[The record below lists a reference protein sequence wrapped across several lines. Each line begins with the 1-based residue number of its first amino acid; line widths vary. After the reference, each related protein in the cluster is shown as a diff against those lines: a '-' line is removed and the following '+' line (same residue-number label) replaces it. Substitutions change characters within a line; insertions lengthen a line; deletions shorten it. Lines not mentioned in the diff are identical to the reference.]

1 MSQISFFDGNQPLK
15 ITKPI
20 RLIELFG
27 GIGSQAKAL
36 KRLNAN
42 FEHYRL
48 CEFDPYALTSYN
60 AIHGTNFKAS
70 DIRDLSGSDL
80 GIVDTDKYD
89 YILTYSFPCQDLSVA
104 GRQGGMS
111 EDSGTRSALL
121 WEVKR
126 LLQESENLPQIL
138 VMENVPEV
146 VGATNRNNFYKWV
159 NFLSSLGYQSK
170 WQVINSRDFK
180 VPQNRERCFM
190 VSWLGDFYYDF
201 PAPQPLK
208 RVLRDLLLP
217 ENEVDDK
224 YYLSEKG
231 VQYVLRREG
240 KYTQLL
246 DENSPIAPSAITAV
260 GNANWTG
267 NFIKCEHI
275 ADMSGGKWDK
285 LHDISRRVYSPDG
298 LSPTIHT
305 SGGGQQEPK
314 IMTEPL
320 LVGGYG
326 EKKSNGGTQ
335 WYQQDRVYSADAVG
349 MAHCASIPSGSYNYY
364 VGDEMRV
371 YDVYNGKQ
379 VNNDIC
385 VTITSAASH
394 NGSGTFCVSKE
405 KSPIRKLTQKEC
417 WRLMDFSD
425 EDYEKARVA
434 LNEKFYKGND
444 RSGSQL
450 YKQAGNSIVVN
461 CLVEIFK
468 EML

>member
-1 MSQISFFDGNQPLK
+1 MSQISFFDGSQPLK

-20 RLIELFG
+20 RLIELFA

-36 KRLNAN
+36 ERLGVD

-48 CEFDPYALTSYN
+48 CEFDTYALTSYN
-60 AIHGTNFKAS
+60 AIHGTNFKTS
-70 DIRDLSGSDL
+70 DIRDVNGSDL

-89 YILTYSFPCQDLSVA
+89 YILTYSFPCQDLSIC
-104 GRQGGMS
+104 GNQKGMEEGS
-111 EDSGTRSALL
+111 ETRSALL

-126 LLQESENLPQIL
+126 LLEETEHLPQIL
-138 VMENVPEV
+138 VMENVPQVASGE
-146 VGATNRNNFYKWV
+146 NQKHFFEWI
-159 NFLSSLGYQSK
+159 NFLASLGYNSK
-170 WQVINSRDFK
+170 WAIMNARDYN

-190 VSWLGDFYYDF
+190 VSWVGDYYYEF
-201 PAPQPLK
+201 PSPKPLK
-208 RVLRDLLLP
+208 TILRNLLQP
-217 ENEVDDK
+217 EEEIDDK

-231 VQYVLRREG
+231 IQYVMRRAG

-246 DENSPIAPSAITAV
+246 DDQSEIAQSEITAV
-260 GNANWTG
+260 GNANP
-267 NFIKCEHI
+267 I
-275 ADMSGGKWDK
+275 
-285 LHDISRRVYSPDG
+285 
-298 LSPTIHT
+298 
-305 SGGGQQEPK
+305 
-314 IMTEPL
+314 

-335 WYQQDRVYSADAVG
+335 WYQQDRVYSADSVA
-349 MAHCASIPSGSYNYY
+349 MAHCASLPSGSY
-364 VGDEMRV
+364 DLEV
-371 YDVYNGKQ
+371 YDMYNAKQ
-379 VNNDIC
+379 IDSNIVG
-385 VTITSAASH
+385 TITSACSH
-394 NGSGTFCVSKE
+394 QGSGTFCVRTS

-468 EML
+468 QML